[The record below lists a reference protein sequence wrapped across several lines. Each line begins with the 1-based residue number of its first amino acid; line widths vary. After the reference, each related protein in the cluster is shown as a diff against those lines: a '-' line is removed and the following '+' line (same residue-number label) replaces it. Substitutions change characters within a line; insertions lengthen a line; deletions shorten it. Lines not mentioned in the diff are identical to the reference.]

1 LLVSA
6 KVSARILRE
15 QLHNTWLFL
24 YVFLVVW
31 IVVLAWG
38 MLERR
43 RLKLEIGRREVYWMG
58 WMSLSVVSTAVLYG
72 LGTNG
77 IVARRFPKTVP
88 VSDALAV
95 GFILAL
101 PIFAWN
107 RMQQRREL
115 SHRDE
120 NLSLHPRSGYTTLR
134 LNEIDAST
142 PDHAHQE
149 ELATPQE
156 GITLSTFQMP
166 SPDTTAI
173 ANIDRL
179 LESTMLTVSPKPEP
193 IAAPVQTSLAAVPS
207 PAVVAVEPI
216 ASTAPLVSTKEDFRD
231 RLKTLNE
238 AWQRIESAGQE
249 IDLWFEAQRR
259 EALSRLE
266 KHPGARGTD
275 VATLPSKDFLSEKLA
290 AVDADWA
297 AIHGAAREITRWFGD
312 SPVEKS

>member
-1 LLVSA
+1 M
-6 KVSARILRE
+6 RE

-38 MLERR
+38 LLERR
-43 RLKLEIGRREVYWMG
+43 RLELGVGRREVYWMG
-58 WMSLSVVSTAVLYG
+58 WMSLSVVSTAVMYG

-95 GFILAL
+95 GFVLAL
-101 PIFAWN
+101 PIFAWS

-115 SHRDE
+115 SHQDE
-120 NLSLHPRSGYTTLR
+120 SLSPRPRAGYTTLR
-134 LNEIDAST
+134 LNEIDA
-142 PDHAHQE
+142 PKPAYAGLE
-149 ELATPQE
+149 EPPQE
-156 GITLSTFQMP
+156 GLTLSTFQMP

-207 PAVVAVEPI
+207 PAVLAVESI
-216 ASTAPLVSTKEDFRD
+216 ASSAPPVSTKEDFRG
-231 RLKTLNE
+231 RLNTLNE
-238 AWQRIESAGQE
+238 AWQRIESAGLE
-249 IDLWFEAQRR
+249 IDQWFDAQRR
-259 EALSRLE
+259 EALARLE
-266 KHPGARGTD
+266 MHPGARGTD
-275 VATLPSKDFLSEKLA
+275 VATSPSKDFLNEKLA